1 MAQSVAAALPLVT
14 AASGTDTAPS
24 ASAAPDSSAS
34 AASLADT
41 ESDVSPLSDTPPAPT
56 AAGLVSLN
64 APNASTAA
72 HIPDANGW
80 VTCGTLRVKGGTYGT
95 DFIYYPDVFQ
105 YPKEDGTVVN
115 YGFVGYNGV
124 KKSDLILV
132 LSEKPLSFK
141 NAEGTN
147 ITDGR
152 ASDAAMTSISIAPG
166 NHADLTLAGV
176 NINTTPNSNGS
187 SSIPINVMTNV
198 YDAVSSTWAKSSEE
212 VRNRTSLHLTLADG
226 TANYLATNEINM
238 PAIRC
243 GEGSDLIIDDAERN
257 VDTAGNPVVPIGAV
271 INRDTTLAS
280 GKALKAGDPHTA
292 LDSANPGSLE
302 VWGGQQ
308 AAAIGG
314 ANEEDGGT
322 MTFNGGAITS
332 HAWTGSH
339 WVETGAA
346 IGGGTWGRGT
356 DGALT
361 FNSGTINA
369 IGNYHTSGIGSG
381 SGAKSDFRYDY
392 AIAPDHIPCDSRQS
406 GNIVF
411 DGSWYYGTDNV
422 RAGNITING
431 GFVKST
437 GFEHSSGF
445 GNSCASTP
453 NTGGVIRITG
463 GTLYPSVTSSEG
475 FPDFNADGGHVIIT
489 GGSVY
494 TNGSFKGIGGTAW
507 GNNAALADGYNPNDP
522 DDPNKVFMVTI
533 DLSAD
538 MAAAGEAGDN
548 LIESWNLKVGGEDYP
563 YGAPTQLIGGKLYLW
578 LPKSATEQTV
588 SVDLS
593 YRGKDGQA
601 HPFDTLFRN
610 PGQVDQLKRYED
622 FELPKEYL
630 NSLVK
635 PYDGLPFKTYEIT
648 PEHPLRTPEV
658 LSYDKDGNPSE
669 YRWLTN
675 TDDVT
680 YRYRLY
686 DKRDGAPVGDEV
698 DSGKDMPVNVGVMK
712 FTMVSREYSGS
723 SDPVLADF
731 ANGYWGH
738 RATGWCEITSIPSQ
752 VHDVRAVWA
761 DEGDA
766 ALQPGGNEHPSDQRI
781 TVSAVIGRGD
791 TVDGKP
797 LAADRSNA
805 TAPTC
810 KAPRGRV
817 QLFVD
822 GEPVGDPVELLFDTK
837 LDQNGNVLRD
847 DSGNPVPDN
856 AGVAN
861 ATVVPNGEGGAETR
875 FTYTFTPSDAD
886 WLVPGVGEAGKH
898 QVSLQFLQ
906 PSDEQQE
913 AGVPANYLESADP
926 AKDPSAP
933 SAEVVIEPIGPN
945 PTVTPAPDPDCKD
958 PDFPAPSVETGP
970 GEPDDPAADPS
981 EPGDK
986 TYHGS
991 ITTTWGE
998 PSKDNPH
1005 PGRVTL
1011 SIKTPSTG
1019 KISVTDASGNVFTA
1033 DFLKDADGRPVRGED
1048 GTYTLVLDPTAVGS
1062 GKLTIRQEANGAY
1075 TGSTWVYDVTV
1086 NPDVTVAPAPSLSKK
1101 AENLTH
1107 PDGPT
1112 QPGDRI
1118 RYTITAANGTAGSLW
1133 TGVVVRDPLPACL
1146 ELDEG
1151 SVRLD
1156 NPRGGVAGKA
1166 LTKAPLVA
1174 ASDVG
1179 KFALAAAD
1187 ANGRRV
1193 LTVPAGNVPGGA
1205 EATITFECT
1214 VAADAAGEGAPAAD
1228 LTNIAEATGTRPDPA
1243 DPDKPMPDPANPGKP
1258 LPIDPDP
1265 TDPVTPPGPGRV
1277 VPANPEIGLT
1287 KTVENLTAP
1296 GANVTRIGDR
1306 LLYTVTLANTGA
1318 ANSCLVN
1325 AVISDPLPVGIEPA
1339 AGTLRLAAGGGASVP
1354 VPDGAYDHE
1363 TRTIAVTCGDIWGGG
1378 SAVLTFEVVVE
1389 AAALGQSSTNIA
1401 HAHGSIPSEDPDT
1414 VPSNPDPGKPT
1425 DPPADE
1431 PLASSDPVEP
1441 PTIIPDDPGRDDLSI
1456 AKTAENASRDDGTT
1470 HVGDTVRYRI
1480 ALANSGP
1487 ATGWMDAVIRDDVPH
1502 GLEPIAGTIRLAL
1515 PDGREVAV
1523 DDGAYDPAT
1532 RILAVAVG
1540 HLYGGQE
1547 AALSFDALVTKDALD
1562 TDIGNVGTAF
1572 GTPPSQWDPD
1582 RPAPAPGDPFRPEEG
1597 WDGYARGHE
1606 SVSTDPVYPPGVTA
1620 RGGVLQD
1627 ADDSSTARE
1636 KQRATIAHKLAQT
1649 GDALSLALLLSAA
1662 LALAAGALALA
1673 GRRRARRAR

>member
-1 MAQSVAAALPLVT
+1 MAQSVAAAALPLTTTSTTIAQATAAATPDPGAFDLGGFTIWGTDGDTVT
-14 AASGTDTAPS
+14 AADFAYDAAAKTLTVNTDAHFVIRNSDQTEDPDGWIANPIGTCLVVPAGRRSFVRLEGVSIKGPQPVDIKAQGELTLILGDGTRNKLECTDATKATLHCPTGAALTVDDSVLNRTSDGRHITPESGKVPCDCTLENGTRVTAG
-24 ASAAPDSSAS
+24 SSLS
-34 AASLADT
+34 QL
-41 ESDVSPLSDTPPAPT
+41 ESINLGELHVFGPNGQNGAGIGGDRIE
-56 AAGLVSLN
+56 AAGNLTFDGGVV
-64 APNASTAA
+64 A
-72 HIPDANGW
+72 
-80 VTCGTLRVKGGTYGT
+80 VTCGR
-95 DFIYYPDVFQ
+95 
-105 YPKEDGTVVN
+105 N
-115 YGFVGYNGV
+115 
-124 KKSDLILV
+124 
-132 LSEKPLSFK
+132 
-141 NAEGTN
+141 
-147 ITDGR
+147 
-152 ASDAAMTSISIAPG
+152 ISI
-166 NHADLTLAGV
+166 T
-176 NINTTPNSNGS
+176 
-187 SSIPINVMTNV
+187 
-198 YDAVSSTWAKSSEE
+198 
-212 VRNRTSLHLTLADG
+212 
-226 TANYLATNEINM
+226 
-238 PAIRC
+238 
-243 GEGSDLIIDDAERN
+243 
-257 VDTAGNPVVPIGAV
+257 
-271 INRDTTLAS
+271 
-280 GKALKAGDPHTA
+280 
-292 LDSANPGSLE
+292 
-302 VWGGQQ
+302 
-308 AAAIGG
+308 G
-314 ANEEDGGT
+314 ANC
-322 MTFNGGAITS
+322 GA
-332 HAWTGSH
+332 G
-339 WVETGAA
+339 
-346 IGGGTWGRGT
+346 IGGGH
-356 DGALT
+356 GA
-361 FNSGTINA
+361 SGT
-369 IGNYHTSGIGSG
+369 GS
-381 SGAKSDFRYDY
+381 SE
-392 AIAPDHIPCDSRQS
+392 
-406 GNIVF
+406 
-411 DGSWYYGTDNV
+411 W
-422 RAGNITING
+422 ITING
-431 GFVKST
+431 GRILAQGAYHGPGIGGGAGGAT
-437 GFEHSSGF
+437 GNIRINGGYVASNGGAHGRGF
-445 GNSCASTP
+445 G
-453 NTGGVIRITG
+453 TGCDGADSSAYQIILTG
-463 GTLYPSVTSSEG
+463 GTLLPTGGRAYKPADIGAPGAKVT
-475 FPDFNADGGHVIIT
+475 IT
-489 GGSVY
+489 GGS
-494 TNGSFKGIGGTAW
+494 I
-507 GNNAALADGYNPNDP
+507 GNNLGVSSFIFDGSAHNAVGEPIE
-522 DDPNKVFMVTI
+522 MVQV
-533 DLSAD
+533 DLTSDVGASQYKITD
-538 MAAAGEAGDN
+538 WQLLVDGEP
-548 LIESWNLKVGGEDYP
+548 YP
-563 YGAPTQLIGGKLYLW
+563 YGAPAEFDKGHLYLW
-578 LPKSATEQTV
+578 LPKAIKQGSEVTV
-588 SVDLS
+588 RL
-593 YRGKDGQA
+593 
-601 HPFDTLFRN
+601 T
-610 PGQVDQLKRYED
+610 
-622 FELPKEYL
+622 YL
-630 NSLVK
+630 DEGNL
-635 PYDGLPFKTYEIT
+635 DE
-648 PEHPLRTPEV
+648 
-658 LSYDKDGNPSE
+658 DGNPTPVTPMDLFRPGDNDLPAGSPNDGKLRR
-669 YRWLTN
+669 YADFTLPDSYTGKLTKYYDGEPFPALPLPFETPDGRN
-675 TDDVT
+675 LTDPAAIT
-680 YRYRLY
+680 YKFQMLDAAGKPYGPELES
-686 DKRDGAPVGDEV
+686 RDPSGA
-698 DSGKDMPVNVGVMK
+698 SQMPVNAGSMK
-712 FTMVSREYSGS
+712 FTALSTQYSGDTEGHFS
-723 SDPVLADF
+723 ES
-731 ANGYWGH
+731 YWGH
-738 RATGWCEITSIPSQ
+738 RAQGKCEIMPIGSQ
-752 VHDVRAVWA
+752 VAITSAVW
-761 DEGDA
+761 ENG
-766 ALQPGGNEHPSDQRI
+766 QPGSQENSAEKKLSLTCEVRRADRDPSGDPTKPTCAAPLGRI
-781 TVSAVIGRGD
+781 QLYVDGQAVGEPIEMLTADRTLPDGTVLRANTTAAGD
-791 TVDGKP
+791 T
-797 LAADRSNA
+797 A
-805 TAPTC
+805 
-810 KAPRGRV
+810 
-817 QLFVD
+817 
-822 GEPVGDPVELLFDTK
+822 
-837 LDQNGNVLRD
+837 
-847 DSGNPVPDN
+847 
-856 AGVAN
+856 
-861 ATVVPNGEGGAETR
+861 
-875 FTYTFTPSDAD
+875 TFTFTAAPAEVDYLLPVATPNQRHIISAQY
-886 WLVPGVGEAGKH
+886 LLPNEA
-898 QVSLQFLQ
+898 
-906 PSDEQQE
+906 QQK
-913 AGVPANYLESADP
+913 AGVPANYLASIDP
-926 AKDPSAP
+926 VEDPEGAP
-933 SAEVVIEPIGPN
+933 RAEVVIEPIDPN

-1156 NPRGGVAGKA
+1156 NPRGGVAGNA

-1277 VPANPEIGLT
+1277 VPADPEIGLT

-1378 SAVLTFEVVVE
+1378 SAVLTFEAVVE
-1389 AAALGQSSTNIA
+1389 AAALGQSSANIA
-1401 HAHGSIPSEDPDT
+1401 HTHGSIPSEDPDT

-1470 HVGDTVRYRI
+1470 HVGDTVCYRI

-1502 GLEPIAGTIRLAL
+1502 GLEPVAGTIRLSL

-1597 WDGYARGHE
+1597 WDGYIRSHE
-1606 SVSTDPVYPPGVTA
+1606 SVSTDPVYPPGVTT
-1620 RGGVLQD
+1620 RGGILQD

-1636 KQRATIAHKLAQT
+1636 KQRTTIAHKLAQT
-1649 GDALSLALLLSAA
+1649 GDTLSLALLLSAT

-1673 GRRRARRAR
+1673 GRRRACRAR

>member
-1 MAQSVAAALPLVT
+1 M
-14 AASGTDTAPS
+14 
-24 ASAAPDSSAS
+24 
-34 AASLADT
+34 
-41 ESDVSPLSDTPPAPT
+41 
-56 AAGLVSLN
+56 SLN

-105 YPKEDGTVVN
+105 YPTEDGTLVN
-115 YGFVGYNGV
+115 YGYGYDGLASDV
-124 KKSDLILV
+124 LLVISKSHL
-132 LSEKPLSFK
+132 EFK
-141 NAEGTN
+141 NAEGTE
-147 ITDGR
+147 TDTP
-152 ASDAAMTSISIAPG
+152 ASTTAAHTGIWIAPG
-166 NHADLTLAGV
+166 NKADITLEGV
-176 NINTTPNSNGS
+176 NIAPIANGG
-187 SSIPINVMTNV
+187 IPINILTNISDT
-198 YDAVSSTWAKSSEE
+198 DAGRWALKGTE
-212 VRNRTSLHLTLADG
+212 VRNRTSLHITLADG
-226 TANYLATNEINM
+226 TKNYLYANSVNM

-243 GEGSDLIIDDAERN
+243 GEGSDLVIDDAELNIDRG
-257 VDTAGNPVVPIGAV
+257 GNAVAPIGGV
-271 INRDTTLAS
+271 INDNTVLAS
-280 GKALKAGDPHTA
+280 GKEIQKGQSHTA
-292 LDSANPGSLE
+292 LDSSNPGELQ
-302 VWGGQQ
+302 VWGGCL
-308 AAAIGG
+308 AASIGG
-314 ANEEDGGT
+314 ACEETGGSL
-322 MTFNGGAITS
+322 TFNGGIVSA
-332 HAWTGSH
+332 HADTAHS
-339 WVETGAA
+339 VDYQTGAG
-346 IGGGTWGRGT
+346 IGGGTWGNGT
-356 DGALT
+356 DRVIA
-361 FNSGTINA
+361 FNSGTYDA
-369 IGNYHTSGIGSG
+369 TGNFHSSGIGSG
-381 SGAKSDFRYDY
+381 CGAKALHTYDY
-392 AIAPDHIPCDSRQS
+392 AIPPDHIPCEGRQN
-406 GNIVF
+406 GNFIWEY
-411 DGSWYYGTDNV
+411 GSAYATGV

-437 GFEHSSGF
+437 GAAHAAGF
-445 GNSCASTP
+445 GNSCSTSP
-453 NTGGVIRITG
+453 NENGIIRITG
-463 GTLYPSVTSSEG
+463 GTLYPIATG
-475 FPDFNADGGHVIIT
+475 ALPDFFNPGGHVVIT

-494 TNGSFKGIGGTAW
+494 TNGSFQGIGGTAW
-507 GNNAALADGYNPNDP
+507 GNDAALADGYDP
-522 DDPNKVFMVTI
+522 DDPEDPNKVFMVTI
-533 DLSAD
+533 DLAAD
-538 MAAAGEAGDN
+538 LAAAGETGNN
-548 LIESWNLKVGGEDYP
+548 LIEDWNLKVGGEDYP
-563 YGAPTQLIGGKLYLW
+563 YGAPTQLIDGKLYLW

-593 YRGKDGQA
+593 YRGKDGQP

-610 PGQVDQLKRYED
+610 PGQEDLLKRYED

-630 NSLVK
+630 DSLVK

-658 LSYDKDGNPSE
+658 LSYDEDGNPSE

-686 DKRDGAPVGDEV
+686 DKRDGTPIGDEV
-698 DSGKDMPVNVGVMK
+698 ASGKNMPTDVGVMK

-723 SDPVLADF
+723 SDPALADF

-738 RATGWCEITSIPSQ
+738 RATGWCEITPIPSK
-752 VHDVRAVWA
+752 VSLLSAEWVDEPDADKKPGEVEHSAKSKLKIVAEVRGGTFPDGSPTA
-761 DEGDA
+761 DSCKAPQGSFQ
-766 ALQPGGNEHPSDQRI
+766 LY
-781 TVSAVIGRGD
+781 
-791 TVDGKP
+791 VDGKP
-797 LAADRSNA
+797 VGSVVPIRYTGGTDAD
-805 TAPTC
+805 
-810 KAPRGRV
+810 
-817 QLFVD
+817 
-822 GEPVGDPVELLFDTK
+822 
-837 LDQNGNVLRD
+837 
-847 DSGNPVPDN
+847 GNPVAAN
-856 AGVAN
+856 AAAVAN
-861 ATVVPNGEGGAETR
+861 PADARGSIAHIEYEFIPA
-875 FTYTFTPSDAD
+875 DAD
-886 WLVPGVGEAGKH
+886 FLFPGATDGNAHVVSMQYLPPDAKQQRAG
-898 QVSLQFLQ
+898 
-906 PSDEQQE
+906 
-913 AGVPANYLESADP
+913 AAANYLASVNPADSP
-926 AKDPSAP
+926 DEAP
-933 SAEVVIEPIGPN
+933 RVEVTIEPIDPN

-970 GEPDDPAADPS
+970 GEPDDPAAGPD

-986 TYHGS
+986 TYRGS

-998 PSKDNPH
+998 PNEDNPH
-1005 PGRVTL
+1005 PGRVIL

-1033 DFLKDADGRPVRGED
+1033 DFLKDADGHPVRGED

-1277 VPANPEIGLT
+1277 VPADPEIGLT

-1354 VPDGAYDHE
+1354 VPDGAYDYE

-1378 SAVLTFEVVVE
+1378 SAVLTFEAVVE
-1389 AAALGQSSTNIA
+1389 AAALGQSSANIA
-1401 HAHGSIPSEDPDT
+1401 HTHGSIPSEDPDT

-1441 PTIIPDDPGRDDLSI
+1441 PTIIPDDPGRENLSI

-1487 ATGWMDAVIRDDVPH
+1487 ATGWMDAVIRDDVPR
-1502 GLEPIAGTIRLAL
+1502 GLEPVAGTIRLSL

-1597 WDGYARGHE
+1597 WDGYIRSHE
-1606 SVSTDPVYPPGVTA
+1606 SVSTDPVYPPGVTT
-1620 RGGVLQD
+1620 RGGILQD

-1636 KQRATIAHKLAQT
+1636 KQRTTIAHKLAQT
-1649 GDALSLALLLSAA
+1649 GDALSLALLLSAT

>member
-1 MAQSVAAALPLVT
+1 MTNIV
-14 AASGTDTAPS
+14 DTA
-24 ASAAPDSSAS
+24 
-34 AASLADT
+34 
-41 ESDVSPLSDTPPAPT
+41 
-56 AAGLVSLN
+56 
-64 APNASTAA
+64 
-72 HIPDANGW
+72 
-80 VTCGTLRVKGGTYGT
+80 
-95 DFIYYPDVFQ
+95 
-105 YPKEDGTVVN
+105 DGTQ
-115 YGFVGYNGV
+115 
-124 KKSDLILV
+124 
-132 LSEKPLSFK
+132 
-141 NAEGTN
+141 
-147 ITDGR
+147 
-152 ASDAAMTSISIAPG
+152 
-166 NHADLTLAGV
+166 
-176 NINTTPNSNGS
+176 
-187 SSIPINVMTNV
+187 
-198 YDAVSSTWAKSSEE
+198 AKSGAE
-212 VRNRTSLHLTLADG
+212 VRNRTTLHITLADG
-226 TANYLATNEINM
+226 SANYLATGVINA
-238 PAIRC
+238 PGIRC
-243 GEGSDLIIDDAERN
+243 GEGSSLIVDDEERN
-257 VDTAGNPVVPIGAV
+257 ADANGTEVVPIGAV
-271 INRDTTLAS
+271 INQDTTLLS
-280 GKALKAGDPHTA
+280 GRKVEKGDPHTV
-292 LDSANPGSLE
+292 LDSANPGKLG
-302 VWGGQQ
+302 VAGGEQ

-314 ANEEDGGT
+314 AAEETGGS
-322 MTFNGGAITS
+322 MTFNGGNITAYS
-332 HAWTGSH
+332 WTGDNMLES
-339 WVETGAA
+339 GAA
-346 IGGGTWGRGT
+346 IGGGSWGCGT
-356 DGALT
+356 DDVLT
-361 FNSGTINA
+361 FNSGVINA
-369 IGNYHTSGIGSG
+369 VGNYHASGIGSG
-381 SGAKSDFRYDY
+381 CGAKSNFNYDY
-392 AIAPDHIPCDSRQS
+392 GIAPDHIPSAGRQRGDYVWIS
-406 GNIVF
+406 TWCYA
-411 DGSWYYGTDNV
+411 SNV
-422 RAGNITING
+422 HAGNITING

-463 GTLYPSVTSSEG
+463 STLYPSVTNSEG

-548 LIESWNLKVGGEDYP
+548 LIESWTLKVGGEDYPYGAPTQLIGGKLYLWLPKSATEQTVSVDLSYRGKDGQAHPFDTLFRNPGQVDQLKRYEDFELPKEYLNSLVKPYDGLPFKTFKGIGGTAWGNNAALADGYNPNDPDDPNKVFMVTIDLSADMAAAGEAGDNLIESWTLKVGGEDYP

-723 SDPVLADF
+723 SDPALADF

-875 FTYTFTPSDAD
+875 FTYTFTPSKAD

-898 QVSLQFLQ
+898 QVSLQFLR

-913 AGVPANYLESADP
+913 AGVPANYLASADP

-933 SAEVVIEPIGPN
+933 SAEVVIEPIDPN

-970 GEPDDPAADPS
+970 GEPDDPAAGPD

-986 TYHGS
+986 TYRGS

-998 PSKDNPH
+998 PNEDNPH
-1005 PGRVTL
+1005 PGRVIL

-1033 DFLKDADGRPVRGED
+1033 DFLKDADGHPVRGED

-1277 VPANPEIGLT
+1277 VPADPEIGLT

-1354 VPDGAYDHE
+1354 VPDGAYDYE

-1378 SAVLTFEVVVE
+1378 SAVLTFEAVVE
-1389 AAALGQSSTNIA
+1389 AAALGQSSANIA
-1401 HAHGSIPSEDPDT
+1401 HTHGSIPSEDPDT

-1441 PTIIPDDPGRDDLSI
+1441 PTIIPDDPGRENLSI

-1487 ATGWMDAVIRDDVPH
+1487 ATGWMDAVIRDDVPR
-1502 GLEPIAGTIRLAL
+1502 GLEPVAGTIRLSL

-1597 WDGYARGHE
+1597 WDGYIRSHE
-1606 SVSTDPVYPPGVTA
+1606 SVSTDPVYPPGVTT
-1620 RGGVLQD
+1620 RGGILQD

-1636 KQRATIAHKLAQT
+1636 KQRTTIAHKLAQT
-1649 GDALSLALLLSAA
+1649 GDALSLALLLSAT

>member
-1 MAQSVAAALPLVT
+1 MTNIV
-14 AASGTDTAPS
+14 DTA
-24 ASAAPDSSAS
+24 
-34 AASLADT
+34 
-41 ESDVSPLSDTPPAPT
+41 
-56 AAGLVSLN
+56 
-64 APNASTAA
+64 
-72 HIPDANGW
+72 
-80 VTCGTLRVKGGTYGT
+80 
-95 DFIYYPDVFQ
+95 
-105 YPKEDGTVVN
+105 DGTQ
-115 YGFVGYNGV
+115 
-124 KKSDLILV
+124 
-132 LSEKPLSFK
+132 
-141 NAEGTN
+141 
-147 ITDGR
+147 
-152 ASDAAMTSISIAPG
+152 
-166 NHADLTLAGV
+166 
-176 NINTTPNSNGS
+176 
-187 SSIPINVMTNV
+187 
-198 YDAVSSTWAKSSEE
+198 AKSGAE
-212 VRNRTSLHLTLADG
+212 VRNRTTLHITLADG
-226 TANYLATNEINM
+226 SANYLATGVINA
-238 PAIRC
+238 PGIRC
-243 GEGSDLIIDDAERN
+243 GEGSSLIVDDEERN
-257 VDTAGNPVVPIGAV
+257 ADANGTEVVPIGAV
-271 INRDTTLAS
+271 INQDTTLLS
-280 GKALKAGDPHTA
+280 GRKVEKGDPHTV
-292 LDSANPGSLE
+292 LDSANPGKLG
-302 VWGGQQ
+302 VAGGEQ

-314 ANEEDGGT
+314 AAEETGGS
-322 MTFNGGAITS
+322 MTFNGGNITAYS
-332 HAWTGSH
+332 WTGDNMLES
-339 WVETGAA
+339 GAA
-346 IGGGTWGRGT
+346 IGGGSWGCGT
-356 DGALT
+356 DDVLT
-361 FNSGTINA
+361 FNSGVINA
-369 IGNYHTSGIGSG
+369 VGNYHASGIGSG
-381 SGAKSDFRYDY
+381 CGAKSNFNYDY
-392 AIAPDHIPCDSRQS
+392 GIAPDHIPSAGRQRGDYVWIS
-406 GNIVF
+406 TWCYA
-411 DGSWYYGTDNV
+411 SNV
-422 RAGNITING
+422 HAGNITING

-463 GTLYPSVTSSEG
+463 GTLYPSVTNSEG

-548 LIESWNLKVGGEDYP
+548 LIESWTLKVGGEDYP

-723 SDPVLADF
+723 SDPALADF

-875 FTYTFTPSDAD
+875 FTYTFTPSKAD

-898 QVSLQFLQ
+898 QVSLQFLR

-913 AGVPANYLESADP
+913 AGVPANYLASADP

-933 SAEVVIEPIGPN
+933 SAEVVIEPIDPN

-970 GEPDDPAADPS
+970 GEPDDPAAGPD

-986 TYHGS
+986 TYRGS

-998 PSKDNPH
+998 PNEDNPH
-1005 PGRVTL
+1005 PGRVIL

-1033 DFLKDADGRPVRGED
+1033 DFLKDADGHPVRGED

-1243 DPDKPMPDPANPGKP
+1243 DPDKPMPD
-1258 LPIDPDP
+1258 
-1265 TDPVTPPGPGRV
+1265 
-1277 VPANPEIGLT
+1277 
-1287 KTVENLTAP
+1287 
-1296 GANVTRIGDR
+1296 
-1306 LLYTVTLANTGA
+1306 
-1318 ANSCLVN
+1318 
-1325 AVISDPLPVGIEPA
+1325 
-1339 AGTLRLAAGGGASVP
+1339 
-1354 VPDGAYDHE
+1354 GAYDYE

-1378 SAVLTFEVVVE
+1378 SAVLTFEAVVE
-1389 AAALGQSSTNIA
+1389 AAALGQSSANIA
-1401 HAHGSIPSEDPDT
+1401 HTHGSIPSEDPDT

-1441 PTIIPDDPGRDDLSI
+1441 PTIIPDDPGRENLSI

-1487 ATGWMDAVIRDDVPH
+1487 ATGWMDAVIRDDVPR
-1502 GLEPIAGTIRLAL
+1502 GLEPVAGTIRLSL

-1597 WDGYARGHE
+1597 WDGYIRSHE
-1606 SVSTDPVYPPGVTA
+1606 SVSTDPVYPPGVTT
-1620 RGGVLQD
+1620 RGGILQD

-1636 KQRATIAHKLAQT
+1636 KQRTTIAHKLAQT
-1649 GDALSLALLLSAA
+1649 GDALSLALLLSAT

>member
-1 MAQSVAAALPLVT
+1 MA
-14 AASGTDTAPS
+14 
-24 ASAAPDSSAS
+24 
-34 AASLADT
+34 
-41 ESDVSPLSDTPPAPT
+41 
-56 AAGLVSLN
+56 LN
-64 APNASTAA
+64 APNASTAD
-72 HIPDANGW
+72 HTPDADGW

-105 YPKEDGTVVN
+105 YPKEDGTTIG
-115 YGFVGYNGV
+115 YGFLSYGATAA
-124 KKSDLILV
+124 DMILV
-132 LSEKPLSFK
+132 LTEKPLIMK
-141 NAEGTN
+141 NAPGTN
-147 ITDGR
+147 LDTPKDTN
-152 ASDAAMTSISIAPG
+152 AANTCVSIAPG
-166 NHADLTLAGV
+166 THADITLAGV
-176 NINTTPNSNGS
+176 NICARNSFGIPMNT
-187 SSIPINVMTNV
+187 MTNV
-198 YDAVSSTWAKSSEE
+198 ADTKTGAYAASGKE

-226 TANYLATNEINM
+226 TTNILASYWTNQ
-238 PAIRC
+238 PGIRC
-243 GEGSDLIIDDAERN
+243 GEGSDLVIDDSERN
-257 VDTAGNPVVPIGAV
+257 TDTAGREVVPIGAT
-271 INRDTTLAS
+271 INKDVTLIS
-280 GKALKAGDPHTA
+280 GKKLKKEDPHTV
-292 LDSANPGSLE
+292 LDSANPGTLKVYGAS
-302 VWGGQQ
+302 Q

-314 ANEEDGGT
+314 SPEETGGG
-322 MTFNGGAITS
+322 MTFNGGNIET
-332 HAWTGSH
+332 HASTGSSQDGYDS
-339 WVETGAA
+339 GAG
-346 IGGGTWGRGT
+346 IGGGSCGGGT
-356 DGALT
+356 DAKIT
-361 FNSGTINA
+361 FNSGT
-369 IGNYHTSGIGSG
+369 YVSRGSVH
-381 SGAKSDFRYDY
+381 GAGVGTGAY
-392 AIAPDHIPCDSRQS
+392 AIWDATGDYYIAHDHIPSEGRRAAGEPNYSYIGDQPVPILRV
-406 GNIVF
+406 GEIV
-411 DGSWYYGTDNV
+411 
-422 RAGNITING
+422 ING
-431 GFVKST
+431 GFVESR
-437 GFEHSSGF
+437 GYYHSSAF
-445 GNSCASTP
+445 GQGCSGLKDNSGSI
-453 NTGGVIRITG
+453 IRVTG
-463 GTLYPSVTSSEG
+463 GTLCPIVENNVLGYA
-475 FPDFNADGGHVIIT
+475 DLFNPGGHVVIT

-494 TNGSFKGIGGTAW
+494 TNGSFQGIGGTAW
-507 GNNAALADGYNPNDP
+507 GNDAALADGYDPDDP

-723 SDPVLADF
+723 SDPALADF

-875 FTYTFTPSDAD
+875 FTYTFTPSKAD

-898 QVSLQFLQ
+898 QVSLQLLR

-913 AGVPANYLESADP
+913 AGVPANYLASADP

-933 SAEVVIEPIGPN
+933 SAEVAIEPIDPN
-945 PTVTPAPDPDCKD
+945 PTVTPTPDPDCKD
-958 PDFPAPSVETGP
+958 PDFPAPSVETEP
-970 GEPDDPAADPS
+970 GEPDDPTTDPS

-998 PSKDNPH
+998 PSEDNPH

-1011 SIKTPSTG
+1011 SIETPSTG
-1019 KISVTDASGNVFTA
+1019 RISVTDASGNVFEA

-1277 VPANPEIGLT
+1277 VPADPEIGLT

-1306 LLYTVTLANTGA
+1306 LLYTVTLANIGA

-1378 SAVLTFEVVVE
+1378 SAVLTFEAVVE
-1389 AAALGQSSTNIA
+1389 AAALGQSSANIA
-1401 HAHGSIPSEDPDT
+1401 HTHGSIPSEDPDT

-1470 HVGDTVRYRI
+1470 HVGDTVRYCI

-1502 GLEPIAGTIRLAL
+1502 GLEPVAGTIRLSL

-1597 WDGYARGHE
+1597 WDGYIRSHE
-1606 SVSTDPVYPPGVTA
+1606 SVSTDPVYPPGVTT
-1620 RGGVLQD
+1620 RGGILQD

-1636 KQRATIAHKLAQT
+1636 KQRTTIAHKLAQT
-1649 GDALSLALLLSAA
+1649 GDALSLALLLSAT
-1662 LALAAGALALA
+1662 LALAAGALVLA